1 MKFDNVTPLYKQ
13 VVEEILRRID
23 TGEWPPRH
31 KLPSEPELADE
42 LGVARGTLR
51 RALAELHET
60 HRLLKVH
67 GKGTFV
73 AATALQS
80 PMTTTLTSIAEELE
94 RRGISYETVIVHTGV
109 EKASRKIAQRLQLGA
124 GKEVFRIDRLR
135 KDDEGAIA
143 FTKNWVRLDSIPSQ
157 QFFGA
162 DLCQNSLFA
171 FIESELGERIAFG
184 ERSITATVADAELA
198 RIIGIE
204 VGAALLFMEQ
214 TSFLDE
220 GRPIECSDI
229 WINPNRMRVHAVAP
243 R

>member
-1 MKFDNVTPLYKQ
+1 MKFDNLAPLYKQ

-51 RALAELHET
+51 RALAELHDT
-60 HRLLKVH
+60 HRLVKVH

-94 RRGISYETVIVHTGV
+94 RRGISYETAIVHTGV
-109 EKASRKIAQRLQLGA
+109 EKAARRIAQRLQLDSRD
-124 GKEVFRIDRLR
+124 EVIRIDRLR

-143 FTKNWVRLDSIPSQ
+143 FTKNWVRLDSIPTRK
-157 QFFGA
+157 FLEA
-162 DLCQNSLFA
+162 DLSQTSLFA
-171 FIESELGERIAFG
+171 FIETELGERIAFG

-198 RIIGIE
+198 GIVGIG
-204 VGAALLFMEQ
+204 VGEPLLFMEQ

-220 GRPIECSDI
+220 SRPIECSDI